1 MDFFFHPIDVC
12 SVAKLGP
19 VQLCL
24 FGGVIT
30 MPRADVAVSRAPRSV
45 SKCSTN
51 YFPCEKPEKL
61 VSIKW
66 AFPEQLRLSVM
77 L

>member
-1 MDFFFHPIDVC
+1 MDFFFYPIDVC

-24 FGGVIT
+24 LGGVIT
-30 MPRADVAVSRAPRSV
+30 MPHIGVAVIRSSRSI

-51 YFPCEKPEKL
+51 CFPCEKPEKL

-66 AFPEQLRLSVM
+66 AFSEQLLLSVM